1 MSHSEDNQDFDEQM
15 RQRFE
20 DASFAPPPGLWDKIQ
35 DDLPPALPFYRKYK
49 YAIVAAIFAFS
60 FISSH
65 YIYNKYDYASSM
77 NEFMTESLRDS
88 EILSGDN
95 TVISGL
101 NISEMSRFV
110 TINKYRQNERNYNA
124 AVKAKQLESGQT
136 EVSPFS
142 NGSATTESNKTL
154 LAENQQYT
162 TSSEQESATHKKQV
176 ATQNGHQKSTSK
188 TGEATIPIISAEKS
202 GKQEKRN
209 KKKPVSPSSD
219 RKNTQLIE
227 SHDEIANQ
235 SALENNASDDSRDLS
250 NEEKIDLEQMT
261 VDCIQD
267 DEASPYEFNAEKV
280 TQKLKKNHHQNSG
293 FFIGP
298 TLGAQYSAMTKSSK
312 EGVNTSRMDQT
323 PTFGAFYG
331 LSAGYIINSR
341 WTVGIE
347 WIYNSAEGQKF
358 TETTNNTTMDKYI
371 DLDYMKIPVYFKY
384 RQKFLHAGN
393 GVPATF
399 NFLGGFHYS
408 RLKSTSTYIN
418 GEIEPF
424 ELNYNK
430 QQWGLMAGFE
440 FDLYPVDRIFFT
452 FGGRASFNA
461 DIEAFPS
468 VRGANGTAP
477 FSVQTGVYAKIH
489 YVFNKKQLRNSQK

>member
-1 MSHSEDNQDFDEQM
+1 MSHSEDNQHFDDQM

-20 DASFAPPPGLWDKIQ
+20 DASFAPPPGIWDKIQ

-77 NEFMTESLRDS
+77 NEFMTDNLRDS
-88 EILSGDN
+88 EILAGDA

-110 TINKYRQNERNYNA
+110 VLNHYRQNERNYNA
-124 AVKAKQLESGQT
+124 SIKAQLEAGET
-136 EVSPFS
+136 EVSTFA
-142 NGSATTESNKTL
+142 NGNAVAESNKAL
-154 LAENQQYT
+154 LAETQQNSTGSGETSVSQKQTEHGSNQKV
-162 TSSEQESATHKKQV
+162 SSETAT
-176 ATQNGHQKSTSK
+176 NR
-188 TGEATIPIISAEKS
+188 SAEKS
-202 GKQEKRN
+202 DKQQKRI
-209 KKKPVSPSSD
+209 KKKSAKSDPDNNSLSLPGSNNQNINHLASENSSS
-219 RKNTQLIE
+219 IE
-227 SHDEIANQ
+227 SRN
-235 SALENNASDDSRDLS
+235 RS
-250 NEEKIDLEQMT
+250 NEENIELDKIT
-261 VDCIQD
+261 VDCIQN
-267 DEASPYEFNAEKV
+267 DEESPYAFNAEKIA
-280 TQKLKKNHHQNSG
+280 QKLKNNHHQNRG

-298 TLGAQYSAMTKSSK
+298 VLGAQYSAMTKSSK
-312 EGVNTSRMDQT
+312 EGVNTSRMEQV
-323 PTFGAFYG
+323 PTFGTFYG

-341 WTVGIE
+341 WTVGVE

-358 TETTNNTTMDKYI
+358 EEPIENTTVDKFI
-371 DLDYMKIPVYFKY
+371 DLDYMKIPVYIKY
-384 RQKFLHAGN
+384 RQKFLHSGQ

-399 NFLGGFHYS
+399 NLLGGLHYS

-418 GEIEPF
+418 GEVEPF
-424 ELNYNK
+424 EINYNK

-461 DIEAFPS
+461 DLAAFPS
-468 VRGANGTAP
+468 LRGANGTAP
-477 FSVQTGVYAKIH
+477 FSVQTGLYAKIH
-489 YVFNKKQLRNSQK
+489 YVFNKKQLKKITAQ